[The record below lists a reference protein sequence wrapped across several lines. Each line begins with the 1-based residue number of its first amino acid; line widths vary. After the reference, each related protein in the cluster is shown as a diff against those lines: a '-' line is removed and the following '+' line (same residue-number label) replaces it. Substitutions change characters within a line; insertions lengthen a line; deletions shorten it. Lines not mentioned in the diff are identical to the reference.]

1 MLFGGLFQ
9 VLELLI
15 VLSELML
22 HDHIITHN
30 LIFYYNMTSTLLDGT
45 MDRQTN
51 IL

>member
-22 HDHIITHN
+22 CDHIITHN
-30 LIFYYNMTSTLLDGT
+30 LIFHYNMTSTLLDGT
-45 MDRQTN
+45 MDTQTN